1 MPALDRTS
9 RLPTCRRRAVVVVA
23 MTAFAAAIAV
33 AILVVAL
40 RGEREE
46 SDRARQDT

>member
-1 MPALDRTS
+1 
-9 RLPTCRRRAVVVVA
+9 

-46 SDRARQDT
+46 SDRARHDT